1 MQAEEESGPPQAF
14 KMESFETIV
23 DGFKSFTLVAKLS

>member
-14 KMESFETIV
+14 KIESFETLV
-23 DGFKSFTLVAKLS
+23 VGFKPFTLVARLS